1 MNALMPAFRHLSP
14 AGAKGQLSILAF
26 HRVLREADALFP
38 NVPDARRFARILTWL
53 KGWLNVL
60 PLDEAIERLSSGELP
75 ERAAAIT
82 FDDGYADNYTEA
94 LPVLREHGMSATFF
108 VATGF
113 LDGGRMWND
122 TVIEAIRR
130 SRLDT
135 VDLAAI
141 GLPRLPIASLT
152 ERRAA
157 IEQCIKALKYR
168 PLSQRVADSEQV
180 ALAAQATPPD
190 DLMMKSAELRALHR
204 NGMQIGAHT
213 VSHPI
218 LTRLT
223 KDDARAEIVGS
234 RARLEELLDA
244 PVKCFAYPNGKLGD
258 DYSDEHVTL
267 VRDSGFAYALSTN
280 AGAAGRDSS
289 DLMQLPRFTPWDR
302 TSFRFG
308 ARLLANLAS
317 ARRRS
322 RSDVDKRER
331 VQL

>member
-1 MNALMPAFRHLSP
+1 MNALVPAFRHLSP

-26 HRVLREADALFP
+26 HRVLREGDALFP
-38 NVPDARRFARILTWL
+38 DVPDARRFARILTWL
-53 KGWLNVL
+53 KGWFNVL
-60 PLDEAIERLSSGELP
+60 PLDEAIDRLSRGELP
-75 ERAAAIT
+75 ERAASIT

-94 LPVLREHGMSATFF
+94 LPLLREHGMSATFF

-130 SRLDT
+130 SRHDS
-135 VDLAAI
+135 VDLSAI
-141 GLPRLPIASLT
+141 GLPRLPIASLI

-157 IEQCIKALKYR
+157 IERCIKALKYR
-168 PLSQRVADSEQV
+168 PLSQRVADAEQV
-180 ALAAQATPPD
+180 AVAAQTTPPD
-190 DLMMKSAELRALHR
+190 DLMMKSAEVQELHR
-204 NGMQIGAHT
+204 SGMQIGAHT

-218 LTRLT
+218 LTRLAS
-223 KDDARAEIVGS
+223 DDARREIEGS

-244 PVKCFAYPNGKLGD
+244 PVKCFAYPNGKAGD
-258 DYSDEHVTL
+258 DYSDEHVAL
-267 VRDSGFAYALSTN
+267 IRDIGFAYGLSTN
-280 AGAAGRDSS
+280 PGAAGKES

-322 RSDVDKRER
+322 RSDLDRRER
-331 VQL
+331 IQL

>member
-1 MNALMPAFRHLSP
+1 MNALVPAFRYLSP

-38 NVPDARRFARILTWL
+38 NVPDTRRFSRILTWL
-53 KGWLNVL
+53 ERWFNVM
-60 PLDEAIERLSSGELP
+60 PLEEAIDRLSQDELP

-94 LPVLREHGMSATFF
+94 LPLLREHGMSATFF

-122 TVIEAIRR
+122 TIIEAIRR

-168 PLSQRVADSEQV
+168 PLSQRVADAEQV
-180 ALAAQATPPD
+180 ALAAQVTPPD
-190 DLMMKSAELRALHR
+190 DLMMKSAEVRALHH

-223 KDDARAEIVGS
+223 NDDARSEIAGS

-244 PVKCFAYPNGKLGD
+244 PVKSFAYPNGKAGD
-258 DYSDEHVTL
+258 DYADEHVAL
-267 VRDSGFAYALSTN
+267 LRDIGFAYGLSTN
-280 AGAAGRDSS
+280 PGAAGTGS

-302 TSFRFG
+302 TSLRFG

-322 RSDVDKRER
+322 RSNRATRER
-331 VQL
+331 IQR

>member
-1 MNALMPAFRHLSP
+1 
-14 AGAKGQLSILAF
+14 
-26 HRVLREADALFP
+26 VLRESDPLFP
-38 NVPDARRFARILTWL
+38 EVPDTRRFARVLTWL
-53 KGWLNVL
+53 KGWCNVL
-60 PLDEAIERLSSGELP
+60 PLDKAVERLSRGQLP

-122 TVIEAIRR
+122 TIIEAIRR
-130 SRLDT
+130 THHDT
-135 VDLAAI
+135 VDLSRI

-157 IEQCIKALKYR
+157 IEQCINALKYR
-168 PLSQRVADSEQV
+168 PLSQRVADAEQV
-180 ALAAQATPPD
+180 AVAAQVTPPD
-190 DLMMKSAELRALHR
+190 DLMMKSADVQALHR
-204 NGMQIGAHT
+204 DGMQIGAHT

-223 KDDARAEIVGS
+223 TDDARREIAGS
-234 RARLEELLDA
+234 RATLEELLDA
-244 PVKCFAYPNGKLGD
+244 PVECFAYPNGKAGD
-258 DYSDEHVTL
+258 DYADEHVAL
-267 VRDSGFAYALSTN
+267 IRDIGFAYGLSTN
-280 AGAAGRDSS
+280 PGAAGMGS

-302 TSFRFG
+302 TSLRFG
-308 ARLLANLAS
+308 ARLLANLAR

-322 RSDVDKRER
+322 PSDRATGER
-331 VQL
+331 TQL

>member
-1 MNALMPAFRHLSP
+1 MNALVPAFRHLSP
-14 AGAKGQLSILAF
+14 AGPKARLSILAF
-26 HRVLREADALFP
+26 HRVLRESDPLFP
-38 NVPDARRFARILTWL
+38 EVPDTRRFARVLTWL
-53 KGWLNVL
+53 KGWCNVL
-60 PLDEAIERLSSGELP
+60 PLDKAVERLSRGQLP

-122 TVIEAIRR
+122 TIIEAIRR
-130 SRLDT
+130 THHDT
-135 VDLAAI
+135 VDLSRI

-157 IEQCIKALKYR
+157 IEQCINALKYR
-168 PLSQRVADSEQV
+168 PLSQRVADAEQV
-180 ALAAQATPPD
+180 AVAAQVTPPD
-190 DLMMKSAELRALHR
+190 DLMMKSADVQALHR
-204 NGMQIGAHT
+204 DGMQIGAHT

-223 KDDARAEIVGS
+223 TDDARREIAGS
-234 RARLEELLDA
+234 RATLEELLDA
-244 PVKCFAYPNGKLGD
+244 PVECFAYPNGKAGD
-258 DYSDEHVTL
+258 DYADEHVAL
-267 VRDSGFAYALSTN
+267 IRDIGFAYGLSTN
-280 AGAAGRDSS
+280 PGAAGMGS

-302 TSFRFG
+302 TSLRFG
-308 ARLLANLAS
+308 ARLLANLAR

-322 RSDVDKRER
+322 PSDRATGER
-331 VQL
+331 TQL

>member
-1 MNALMPAFRHLSP
+1 MNALVPAFRHLSP
-14 AGAKGQLSILAF
+14 AGAKGRLSILAF
-26 HRVLREADALFP
+26 HRVLREGDALFP
-38 NVPDARRFARILTWL
+38 DVPDARRFARILTWL

-60 PLDEAIERLSSGELP
+60 PLDEAIDRLSCGALP

-82 FDDGYADNYTEA
+82 FDDGYADNFTEA
-94 LPVLREHGMSATFF
+94 LPLLREHGMPATFF

-122 TVIEAIRR
+122 TIIEAIRR
-130 SRLDT
+130 SRHDT
-135 VDLAAI
+135 VDLSAI

-157 IEQCIKALKYR
+157 IDQCIKALKYR
-168 PLSQRVADSEQV
+168 PLSQRVADAEQV
-180 ALAAQATPPD
+180 AVAAQATPPD
-190 DLMMKSAELRALHR
+190 DLMMKSTQVQALHR

-218 LTRLT
+218 LTRLSN
-223 KDDARAEIVGS
+223 DDARKEIAGS
-234 RARLEELLDA
+234 RAKLEELLDA
-244 PVKCFAYPNGKLGD
+244 RVSCFAYPNGKAGD
-258 DYSDEHVTL
+258 DYSEEHVGL
-267 VRDSGFAYALSTN
+267 IRDIGFAYGLSTN
-280 AGAAGRDSS
+280 PGAAGTGS

-302 TSFRFG
+302 TAFRFG

-322 RSDVDKRER
+322 RSDSDERER
-331 VQL
+331 IQL